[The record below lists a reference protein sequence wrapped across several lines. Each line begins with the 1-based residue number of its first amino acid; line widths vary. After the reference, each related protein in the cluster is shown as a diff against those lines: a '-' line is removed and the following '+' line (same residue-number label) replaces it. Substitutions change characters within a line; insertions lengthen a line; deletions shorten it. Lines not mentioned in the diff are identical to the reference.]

1 MANNCEDCFDRS
13 VEIPV
18 GPTGANG
25 STGAQGPAGT
35 NGTNGTNGTTELIT
49 LWSNKNVNSTSYTTM
64 YNTAITIPA
73 LTWSSIGT
81 VLRIHLVGIGDIL
94 NHSPFPSLYWNYDYK
109 IRIGGV
115 DIPLPNGIVGLGAS
129 SITANNGFT
138 ATIDI
143 SCVVYSATTPSLIS
157 EIRTFTQGGGDI
169 DSSIGG
175 NGYIVLPFN
184 KITSNIALGNP
195 YDSAQYITTIN
206 QASAMSFEILGKR
219 TASSGSP
226 TGTPSIFLPM
236 LKVELLKK

>member
-1 MANNCEDCFDRS
+1 MSTGCQDCFERA
-13 VEIPV
+13 VTVAV
-18 GPTGANG
+18 GPTGA
-25 STGAQGPAGT
+25 TGANGT
-35 NGTNGTNGTTELIT
+35 NGTNGAAGPMGPSGTTELIT
-49 LWSNKNVNSTSYTTM
+49 LWSNKNVNSESYTTM

-81 VLRIHLVGIGDIL
+81 VLRIHLVGIGDSL
-94 NHSPFPSLYWNYDYK
+94 FHTSPSQYWDYDYK

-115 DIPLPNGIVGLGAS
+115 DIPLPNSIVGLGAS
-129 SITANNGFT
+129 SQTGDSGFT

-157 EIRTFTQGGGDI
+157 EIRTFTRGYSDR
-169 DSSIGG
+169 DTSIGG
-175 NGYIVLPFN
+175 TGYLVLPYG
-184 KITSNIALGNP
+184 KPTPNIALGNP

-206 QASAMSFEILGKR
+206 QASAMSFEVLGKR
-219 TASSGSP
+219 TANSGSP

>member
-64 YNTAITIPA
+64 YNAATTIPA

-81 VLRIHLVGIGDIL
+81 VLRIHLVGIGDAL
-94 NHSPFPSLYWNYDYK
+94 NDSPSVYWNYDYK

-115 DIPLPNGIVGLGAS
+115 DIPLPNNTVGLGAAS
-129 SITANNGFT
+129 EFGRNGFI

-157 EIRTFTQGGGDI
+157 EIRTFTEGYSDI
-169 DSSIGG
+169 DSVSGG
-175 NGYIVLPFN
+175 TGYLVLPFY
-184 KITSNIALGNP
+184 KTAPNIALGNP

-219 TASSGSP
+219 TIGNGSP
-226 TGTPSIFLPM
+226 GGTPSIFLPM
-236 LKVELLKK
+236 LKVEVLKK